1 MDEKEKNKEIKKIFE
16 GLQKDHGASV
26 VNYGKRPEVKVLST
40 GSLSLDGA
48 IGIGGIPVGKVM
60 ELYGPESGGKTSISL
75 MIAAE
80 VQRQGGKVFF
90 LDAEN
95 ALDTNWA
102 ASSFGVNIDPLE
114 FSIVQENMLE
124 TGLDIVDRIVT
135 SGLYALVIVDS
146 VTALSPRREIEGT
159 MDQMTMGLQ
168 ANKMSQ
174 FMRKMVS
181 KINKSGTAVIFI
193 NQLRDKIGVM
203 FGSPETTPGGR
214 ALKFYSS
221 VRMRVSKSGKEI
233 LDESK
238 NKIGHEIT
246 VRIEKNKVGPPY
258 KEATLTLLYSSG
270 MDKIGEIFDVAT
282 AKGLITRSGPTYSF
296 NGKSWRGQEAVKADI
311 RASTALALE
320 LTEAIKAA
328 PSTLTST
335 MVPDSEDEKE
345 PEELE

>member
-1 MDEKEKNKEIKKIFE
+1 MNKNAELKKIFDK
-16 GLQKDHGASV
+16 LQQDSEDSV
-26 VNYGKRPEVKVLST
+26 IVNYGEKKKIEVKST
-40 GSLSLDGA
+40 GSLSLDNA
-48 IGIGGIPVGKVM
+48 IGIGGIPRGRVI

-80 VQRQGGKVFF
+80 VQKQGGKVFF
-90 LDAEN
+90 LDAEH
-95 ALDTNWA
+95 ALDIGWA
-102 ASSFGVNIDPLE
+102 ENSFGVNTDPFE
-114 FSIVQENMLE
+114 FTHIQDNMLE
-124 TGLDIVDRIVT
+124 TGLDKVDTMVV
-135 SGLYALVIVDS
+135 SGLYDLIIVDS

-181 KINKSGTAVIFI
+181 KIKKSNTTVIFI

-203 FGSPETTPGGR
+203 FGNPETTPGGR

-233 LDESK
+233 LDDGK

-258 KEATLTLLYSSG
+258 REATLTLLYSSG
-270 MDKIGEIFDVAT
+270 IDKIGDIFEVAVSR
-282 AKGLITRSGPTYSF
+282 GVIVRSGPTYKF
-296 NGKSWRGQEAVKADI
+296 NDKSWRGQELVKQEI
-311 RASTALALE
+311 RSNANFSSE
-320 LTEAIKAA
+320 LLEAIKKA
-328 PSTLTST
+328 PSTAP
-335 MVPDSEDEKE
+335 VPAVAKEESDPE
-345 PEELE
+345 PEE